1 MGIFKTAQDE
11 TTNPIS
17 VYCKISDSDDEG
29 DYNWARADL
38 SGRSFSG
45 ANMDSIDRRNIVIF
59 TQEQWEKVLN
69 NIKQLESQVAEYE
82 IATRSMGS

>member
-1 MGIFKTAQDE
+1 MGIFKTAQNE
-11 TTNPIS
+11 TTNPIL
-17 VYCKISDSDDEG
+17 VYCEINDSNEDG
-29 DYNWARADL
+29 DYKWARADL

-82 IATRSMGS
+82 IATRSIGS